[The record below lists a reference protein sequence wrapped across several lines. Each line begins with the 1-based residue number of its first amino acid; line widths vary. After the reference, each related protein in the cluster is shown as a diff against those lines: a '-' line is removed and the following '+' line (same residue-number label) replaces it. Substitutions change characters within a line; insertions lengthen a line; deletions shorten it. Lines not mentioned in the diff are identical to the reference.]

1 METGLRGETGGRSP
15 REILWSIGEEAIRS
29 CDAARAVTRAV
40 GVEPG
45 RITLGGRPVR
55 AVPPGRLIVLAIG
68 KAAESMYEAFRARL
82 AAAGSKRPV
91 RALIVH
97 PAGSPKVV
105 AAKDAPRVALG
116 HEQVT
121 TIAGEHP
128 VPGKGSMRAGTA
140 ALRLLASA
148 RSGDDV
154 VALVSGGGSALLEAP
169 LVPFI
174 TPKELERL
182 HQVLV
187 VSGAPIGAINTVRK
201 HLSAL
206 KGGRLAALARQ
217 ARSLSTLIVCDV
229 DLERYEEVASGPT
242 VPDRTTL
249 DDMVEA
255 VSHYGLAPALPERV
269 LEGLRGA
276 RLPETPKPK
285 DPIFK
290 RAKSILL
297 LSNLDLRNAAVRGGL
312 ARGLSA
318 EAMPTEITGP
328 VDETVEMVA
337 RAIEGAP
344 TGLRLL
350 VLGGETRTV
359 APAGGQG
366 GRAQDL
372 ALRLALRMRNLSVR
386 GWAFV
391 STGSDG
397 KDGSSPAAGAFVDSS
412 TLERVRGMGIDPEK
426 VLERGDS
433 YKLFHRLGDALVTG
447 PTGTNV
453 RDLYLLLTGLPRRDR
468 PEAQPTPAAPRPPS
482 IVVPGWRPT
491 VTPPSPIR
499 VVRPAPRPLLPTAPR
514 PPAAR
519 KPTAPRKPAAPKSRA
534 ARKSSASRKP
544 PRSGR
549 ATKAVKVKRSGG
561 KPRPRPR
568 RGARTR
574 RRR

>member
-15 REILWSIGEEAIRS
+15 REILWSIAEEAIRS

-55 AVPPGRLIVLAIG
+55 VVPPGRLIVLALG
-68 KAAESMYEAFRARL
+68 KAAEPMYEAFRARL
-82 AAAGSKRPV
+82 VAAGSKRPV

-97 PAGSPKVV
+97 PAG
-105 AAKDAPRVALG
+105 AARTGASRDVTRVALS

-121 TIAGEHP
+121 TFAGEHP
-128 VPGKGSMRAGTA
+128 VPGKGSMRAGVA

-169 LVPFI
+169 LVPFV

-206 KGGRLAALARQ
+206 KGGRLAALAKQ

-229 DLERYEEVASGPT
+229 DLDRYEEVASGPT

-269 LEGLRGA
+269 LEGLRAG
-276 RLPETPKPK
+276 RLPETSKPK

-328 VDETVEMVA
+328 VEETVEMVA

-386 GWAFV
+386 GWAFIA
-391 STGSDG
+391 TGSDG
-397 KDGSSPAAGAFVDSS
+397 KDGSSPAAGAYVDSS
-412 TLERVRGMGIDPEK
+412 TLERIRAMGLDPEK
-426 VLERGDS
+426 ILERGDS
-433 YKLFHRLGDALVTG
+433 YKVFHRLGDALVTG

-468 PEAQPTPAAPRPPS
+468 PEAQATPAAPRTPS
-482 IVVPGWRPT
+482 IVVPAWRPT
-491 VTPPSPIR
+491 VTPPTPIR
-499 VVRPAPRPLLPTAPR
+499 VVRRPAPPVAPR
-514 PPAAR
+514 PPA
-519 KPTAPRKPAAPKSRA
+519 PRQPP
-534 ARKSSASRKP
+534 ASRKP
-544 PRSGR
+544 PASRQPPRSGGAR
-549 ATKAVKVKRSGG
+549 KATKVKRSGG

-568 RGARTR
+568 QGARTR

>member
-1 METGLRGETGGRSP
+1 MDTGLRGDTGTRTP
-15 REILWSIGEEAIRS
+15 REILWSIAEEAIRS
-29 CDAARAVTRAV
+29 CDAAKAVTRAI
-40 GVEPG
+40 GTEPG
-45 RITLGGRPVR
+45 RIVIGGRPIR
-55 AVPPGRLIVLAIG
+55 AVPPGRLLVLALG
-68 KAAESMYEAFRARL
+68 KAAGPMYEAFRARL

-97 PAGSPKVV
+97 PHATDRPPAPKPAGTRPAVS
-105 AAKDAPRVALG
+105 

-121 TIAGEHP
+121 SIAAEHP
-128 VPGKGSMRAGTA
+128 VPGKGSMRAGVA
-140 ALRLLASA
+140 ALRLFASA
-148 RSGDDV
+148 RAGDDV

-169 LVPFI
+169 LVPFV

-182 HQVLV
+182 NQVLI

-229 DLERYEEVASGPT
+229 DLERFEEVASGPT
-242 VPDRTTL
+242 VPDKTSL

-255 VSHYGLAPALPERV
+255 VSRYGLAPVLPERV

-276 RLPETPKPK
+276 RLPETAKPK

-290 RAKSILL
+290 RAKSVLL

-328 VDETVEMVA
+328 VEEAVEMVA

-359 APAGGQG
+359 PPAGGQG

-391 STGSDG
+391 SIGSDG
-397 KDGSSPAAGAFVDSS
+397 RDGSSPAAGAFVDAS
-412 TLERVRGMGIDPEK
+412 TLERARALDLDPEK
-426 VLERGDS
+426 FLARGDS
-433 YKLFHRLGDALVTG
+433 YRFFHRLGDALATG

-453 RDLYLLLTGLPRRDR
+453 RDLYLLLTGLPRRER
-468 PEAQPTPAAPRPPS
+468 EAPQPSPASRPPS
-482 IVVPGWRPT
+482 VVVPGWKPS
-491 VTPPSPIR
+491 VPAPSPIR
-499 VVRPAPRPLLPTAPR
+499 VVRPAA
-514 PPAAR
+514 PPAPPATAKSPAR
-519 KPTAPRKPAAPKSRA
+519 RKPAKSRSA
-534 ARKSSASRKP
+534 AKAKPVRKK
-544 PRSGR
+544 PRS
-549 ATKAVKVKRSGG
+549 
-561 KPRPRPR
+561 RPR
-568 RGARTR
+568 RAGRTR

>member
-15 REILWSIGEEAIRS
+15 REILWSIAEEAIRS

-45 RITLGGRPVR
+45 RIALGGRPVR
-55 AVPPGRLIVLAIG
+55 VVPPGRLIVLAVG
-68 KAAESMYEAFRARL
+68 KAAEPMYEAFRARL

-97 PAGSPKVV
+97 PAGAPRT
-105 AAKDAPRVALG
+105 ATAKDAARVALS

-121 TIAGEHP
+121 TLAGEHP
-128 VPGKGSMRAGTA
+128 VPGKGSMRAGAA

-169 LVPFI
+169 LVPFV
-174 TPKELERL
+174 TPREIERL
-182 HQVLV
+182 HQMLV

-206 KGGRLAALARQ
+206 KGGRLAALAKQ

-386 GWAFV
+386 GWAFIA
-391 STGSDG
+391 TGSDG

-412 TLERVRGMGIDPEK
+412 TLERVRALGPDPEK

-468 PEAQPTPAAPRPPS
+468 PEAQTAPTGPRTPS
-482 IVVPGWRPT
+482 VVVPGWRPT

-499 VVRPAPRPLLPTAPR
+499 VVRPAPRPAPVSPAKPPAPR
-514 PPAAR
+514 T
-519 KPTAPRKPAAPKSRA
+519 PTAPRKSRVHRKPK
-534 ARKSSASRKP
+534 ASRKP
-544 PRSGR
+544 PRTAR
-549 ATKAVKVKRSGG
+549 ARKTTKVKRSGG
-561 KPRPRPR
+561 RPRPRPR

>member
-1 METGLRGETGGRSP
+1 METGLRGETGGRTP
-15 REILWSIGEEAIRS
+15 REILWSIAEEAIRS

-40 GVEPG
+40 GAEPG

-55 AVPPGRLIVLAIG
+55 TTPPGRLIVLALG
-68 KAAESMYEAFRARL
+68 KAAEPMYEAFRARL
-82 AAAGSKRPV
+82 VAAGSKRPV
-91 RALIVH
+91 RALVVH
-97 PAGSPKVV
+97 PAGS
-105 AAKDAPRVALG
+105 AKPAPAKEAAPRAAVS

-121 TIAGEHP
+121 AFAAEHP
-128 VPGKGSMRAGTA
+128 VPGKGSLRAGAA

-169 LVPFI
+169 LVPFV

-187 VSGAPIGAINTVRK
+187 VSGAPIGAINTLRK

-249 DDMVEA
+249 DDMVET
-255 VSHYGLAPALPERV
+255 VGRYGLAPALPERV
-269 LEGLRGA
+269 LEGLRGG

-328 VDETVEMVA
+328 VEETVEMVA

-350 VLGGETRTV
+350 VLGGETRTI

-386 GWAFV
+386 GWAFIAA
-391 STGSDG
+391 GSDG
-397 KDGSSPAAGAFVDSS
+397 QDGSSPAAGAFVDSS
-412 TLERVRGMGIDPEK
+412 TLERARALDLDPEK
-426 VLERGDS
+426 MLARGDS

-447 PTGTNV
+447 PTTTNV
-453 RDLYLLLTGLPRRDR
+453 RDVYLLLTGLPRRDR
-468 PEAQPTPAAPRPPS
+468 PAAPPPAVGTRAPS
-482 IVVPGWRPT
+482 VVVPGWRPSAPT
-491 VTPPSPIR
+491 STPIR
-499 VVRPAPRPLLPTAPR
+499 AVRPASPPPP
-514 PPAAR
+514 PPAAKTPARR
-519 KPTAPRKPAAPKSRA
+519 KPSKVRRA
-534 ARKSSASRKP
+534 
-544 PRSGR
+544 GR
-549 ATKAVKVKRSGG
+549 

>member
-1 METGLRGETGGRSP
+1 METGLRGETGGRTP
-15 REILWSIGEEAIRS
+15 REILWLIAEEAIRS

-40 GVEPG
+40 AAEPG

-55 AVPPGRLIVLAIG
+55 TTPPGRLIVLAIG
-68 KAAESMYEAFRARL
+68 KAAEPMYEAFRARL

-91 RALIVH
+91 RALVVH
-97 PAGSPKVV
+97 PAGSARP
-105 AAKDAPRVALG
+105 AAGKDAPPRVALSQ
-116 HEQVT
+116 EQVT
-121 TIAGEHP
+121 TLAGEHP
-128 VPGKGSMRAGTA
+128 VPGKGSMRAGAA

-154 VALVSGGGSALLEAP
+154 VALVSGGGSSLLEAP
-169 LVPFI
+169 LVPFV

-229 DLERYEEVASGPT
+229 DLERFEEVASGPT

-255 VSHYGLAPALPERV
+255 VSRYGLAPALPERV
-269 LEGLRGA
+269 LEGLRGG
-276 RLPETPKPK
+276 RLPETAKPK

-328 VDETVEMVA
+328 VDETVEIVA

-350 VLGGETRTV
+350 VLGGEPRTI

-391 STGSDG
+391 ATGSDG
-397 KDGSSPAAGAFVDSS
+397 RDGSSPAAGAFIDST
-412 TLERVRGMGIDPEK
+412 TLERARAMDLDPEK
-426 VLERGDS
+426 MLARGDS

-447 PTGTNV
+447 PTSTNV
-453 RDLYLLLTGLPRRDR
+453 RDLYLLLTGLPRKDS
-468 PEAQPTPAAPRPPS
+468 PAAQPPAAGPRTPS
-482 IVVPGWRPT
+482 IVVPGWRPSART
-491 VTPPSPIR
+491 PTPIRAVRTPPPPPPP
-499 VVRPAPRPLLPTAPR
+499 VEAAKTPAR
-514 PPAAR
+514 R
-519 KPTAPRKPAAPKSRA
+519 KPSQSRVSKF
-534 ARKSSASRKP
+534 R
-544 PRSGR
+544 R
-549 ATKAVKVKRSGG
+549 AGK

-568 RGARTR
+568 RAARTR